1 MVLVFS
7 YRLDDT
13 AEASADT
20 GEPEYTV
27 EARGYSAWELDG
39 ENNAMDF
46 GRLLAARQARLTETK
61 MPVWLK
67 IQKIDFMRQNFMV
80 I

>member
-1 MVLVFS
+1 
-7 YRLDDT
+7 
-13 AEASADT
+13 
-20 GEPEYTV
+20 
-27 EARGYSAWELDG
+27 
-39 ENNAMDF
+39 MDF

-67 IQKIDFMRQNFMV
+67 IQKIDFKIEKRKAAKSKIRDIFFKRHLRL

>member
-1 MVLVFS
+1 MIQLKLV
-7 YRLDDT
+7 Y
-13 AEASADT
+13 A
-20 GEPEYTV
+20 GEPEDTV